1 MWAVF
6 QNKPRCAR
14 LLAKKERDMKSA
26 EGETALDIPKGL
38 GCTEIVS
45 VPMVSDL
52 FYWH

>member
-26 EGETALDIPKGL
+26 EGETALDIARKWGR
-38 GCTEIVS
+38 TEIVS
-45 VPMVSDL
+45 IL
-52 FYWH
+52 RK